1 MSQLNA
7 EVYATRIGT
16 ILGYLKKNKISQY
29 EIEERLNY
37 TSLSKAKNYQKYPQ
51 IVIEKL
57 TRKELY
63 EKLLQTYGLRF
74 NENTQKVE
82 PAGQEIATDNSTADD
97 QYFIMH
103 YFAFARDTIARAIVR
118 VVSNKH
124 AIIDYRFDEHWE
136 GSYEV
141 IENYTFLCMEKKGEV
156 TPVKK
161 LICLF
166 TGTKKSGRPYLFG
179 TYSTVKRDGIPAAGK
194 IFFERVEKEQIEK
207 KIKKEVDPRITSYL
221 LNTVWVTE
229 TFTPNTLDNLSNTY
243 RLISRFSSRYYLF
256 YSKANG
262 ELVRADLTCEKT
274 SRCNLLIKDLT
285 YYGSYKPVDNHTI
298 KIELNANTGFSEIFV
313 DSIILFSNMSKS
325 KYDPFYLC
333 HGISNALETR
343 NNAFS
348 CMLIERKEYD
358 NRNNTETDKILDNI
372 KGMNSVV
379 SL

>member
-1 MSQLNA
+1 MVA
-7 EVYATRIGT
+7 IGADDYAARIEI
-16 ILGYLKKNKISQY
+16 ILKYLKVNKISQY
-29 EIEERLNY
+29 EVEERLNY
-37 TSLSKAKNYQKYPQ
+37 TSLSKAKNFKKYPQ
-51 IVIEKL
+51 SVIEKL

-63 EKLLQTYGLRF
+63 ERLLEEYGIRF
-74 NENTQKVE
+74 NEESQQIE
-82 PAGQEIATDNSTADD
+82 PIGTEIVKEEEGKED
-97 QYFIMH
+97 QYYIMH

-118 VVSNKH
+118 VVSNRY

-141 IENYTFLCMEKKGEV
+141 IENYTFISVEKKGEV

-166 TGTKKSGRPYLFG
+166 TGTKKTGRPYLFG

-194 IFFERVEKEQIEK
+194 IFFERVEKNQIEN

-229 TFTPNTLDNLSNTY
+229 TFTPNTLDNLSNAY
-243 RLISRFSSRYYLF
+243 RLINRFSSKYYLF

-262 ELVRADLTCEKT
+262 ELVRAELTCDKT
-274 SRCNLLIKDLT
+274 SRCNLFIKDMT

-298 KIELNANTGFSEIFV
+298 KIELSANSGFSEIFV

-343 NNAFS
+343 NNSFS
-348 CMLIERKEYD
+348 CMIIERKEYD
-358 NRNNTETDKILDNI
+358 NLEKSETDKILDNI
-372 KGMNSVV
+372 RGMNSVV
-379 SL
+379 RL